1 MYFLNER
8 NLLRIIKKGSLFEG
22 GIKSIGFV
30 NSPLIPK
37 SKIGEINTNLIH
49 VTDWLPT
56 LLDLGQCPGLDYG
69 GGPLDGVSHA
79 DWLMS
84 SDSKTDDKN
93 PDYIYRK
100 EILHYINPLDQTD
113 EIDERGDFKGP
124 GEVLENRCFS
134 IQVRSALRYGKLKIF
149 TGLNHKNDR
158 WNPAPTRLLN
168 PSLPS
173 ILTDREDQLA
183 LQAYQ
188 MKINETFERPEECWN
203 ECADG
208 ETDIYA
214 R

>member
-1 MYFLNER
+1 M
-8 NLLRIIKKGSLFEG
+8 
-22 GIKSIGFV
+22 
-30 NSPLIPK
+30 
-37 SKIGEINTNLIH
+37 
-49 VTDWLPT
+49 
-56 LLDLGQCPGLDYG
+56 LDLGQCPGLDYG
-69 GGPLDGVSHA
+69 GGQLDGVSHA
-79 DWLMS
+79 DWLMN
-84 SDSKTDDKN
+84 SDSKTDTKN

-113 EIDERGDFKGP
+113 EIDQRGDFKGP
-124 GEVLENRCFS
+124 GEILENRCFS
-134 IQVRSALRYGKLKIF
+134 IQVRSALRYGKWKIF

-188 MKINETFERPEECWN
+188 MKINETFVRPEECWN

-214 R
+214 RYVVHAHFFSMKFHLKS